1 MPYVTHRYERLKL
14 YEEVWA
20 EAVTIVAKRY
30 DISDVALR
38 KICKKLAV
46 PVPPLGYWAKVAAG
60 RKPLLRHFPNIPAR
74 LRSSGSD
81 TSTMN
86 PLSLIR
92 SILSQDASSK
102 PGPRIGLS
110 FPKHWTC
117 RMR

>member
-46 PVPPLGYWAKVAAG
+46 PVPPLGTG
-60 RKPLLRHFPNIPAR
+60 LRLLQEESPYSA
-74 LRSSGSD
+74 
-81 TSTMN
+81 TSQ
-86 PLSLIR
+86 IFR
-92 SILSQDASSK
+92 
-102 PGPRIGLS
+102 PG
-110 FPKHWTC
+110 
-117 RMR
+117 